1 MVDFEFCNVRLNLY
15 QYVAGESHF
24 LYEKVKDMFIL
35 KMASKPKK
43 GLLLFHEKGTDLKEL
58 CWKQFEFDPYS
69 TRFLPCKFY
78 KRLITKQCM
87 KQ

>member
-35 KMASKPKK
+35 KMGSEPKK
-43 GLLLFHEKGTDLKEL
+43 GLILFHEKGNDLKEL
-58 CWKQFEFDPYS
+58 CWKQFELDPYS
-69 TRFLPCKFY
+69 TRFLPCKFTNDS
-78 KRLITKQCM
+78 LLNNV
-87 KQ
+87 